1 MRDVRDRHTRAM
13 TVLSAESATPTAAAS
28 PEDTHADP
36 TRMPPGAE
44 AREAI
49 PLLSIVMP
57 CLNEARTVAVCVGK
71 AHAFL
76 RRSGIAG
83 EVVVADNG
91 STDHS
96 VELAVAA
103 GARVVRV
110 TDRGYGAALLGGI
123 EASRGRW
130 VVIGD
135 ADDSY
140 DFEALDGF
148 VQRLARGA
156 DLVMGNRFAGGI
168 ADGAMPPLHRYLGNP
183 VLSFIGRLLFR
194 SDIRDFHCGL
204 RAFDRQAI
212 LDLGLRCEGMEFASE
227 MVLRAS
233 LAGLRIEEVPT
244 TLARDGR
251 DRPPHLRSWRDG
263 WRHLRLL
270 LMFSPR
276 WLLLYPGLALL
287 ALGLLPSL
295 ALMLGPIRLGA
306 IGFDIHT
313 LLYAATASILGLQFC
328 VLAVLT
334 KAAGVST
341 GHLPPGDAYL
351 RLMRCFTLER
361 GIAVGL
367 TLVGVGLLGGVMS
380 VHDWTAAGLAALDP
394 SRTMRTAIPASALIL
409 AGSECIAG
417 SFVLSFLGSAGARR
431 PSARRSATGKDFAT
445 RTSR

>member
-1 MRDVRDRHTRAM
+1 MTIDSSQCVTPRATIM
-13 TVLSAESATPTAAAS
+13 SQDA
-28 PEDTHADP
+28 HAD
-36 TRMPPGAE
+36 
-44 AREAI
+44 ARSWPSADASAPEPA

-71 AHAFL
+71 AQAFL
-76 RRSGIAG
+76 SRAGIAG
-83 EVVVADNG
+83 EVVIADNG
-91 STDHS
+91 STDRS
-96 VELAVAA
+96 VELALAA
-103 GARVVRV
+103 GARVVHV
-110 TDRGYGAALLGGI
+110 ADRGYGAALMGGI

-140 DFEALDGF
+140 DFAALDGF

-156 DLVMGNRFAGGI
+156 ELVMGNRFAGGI

-194 SDIRDFHCGL
+194 SPIQDFHCGL
-204 RAFDRQAI
+204 RAFDREAI
-212 LDLGLRCEGMEFASE
+212 LGLGLRCEGMEFASE

-233 LAGLRIEEVPT
+233 LAGLRIDEVPT
-244 TLARDGR
+244 TLSRDGR

-295 ALMLGPIRLGA
+295 ALMLGPIRVGS

-313 LLYAATASILGLQFC
+313 LLFSATASILGLQLC
-328 VLAVLT
+328 LLAVLA
-334 KAAGVST
+334 KAAGVGT
-341 GHLPPGDAYL
+341 GHLPPTEGYL

-367 TLVGVGLLGGVMS
+367 LLVALGLLGGMIS
-380 VHDWTAAGLAALDP
+380 VREWTEAGLAALDP
-394 SRTMRTAIPASALIL
+394 SRTMRTAIPASALML

-417 SFVLSFLGSAGARR
+417 SFVLSFLGSAGARA
-431 PSARRSATGKDFAT
+431 PTARRTGIRKGLASEPG
-445 RTSR
+445 R